1 MQPCPD
7 HKRKAWSDKKTSAS
21 SRGYGA
27 RWRRLRTMILARDP
41 LCACGA
47 PSTEVDHIIGKAKGG
62 TDALDNLQGIC
73 EPCHKAKTESDK
85 RSSV

>member
-1 MQPCPD
+1 
-7 HKRKAWSDKKTSAS
+7 
-21 SRGYGA
+21 
-27 RWRRLRTMILARDP
+27 MILARDP

-47 PSTEVDHIIGKAKGG
+47 PSTEVDHIVSKAKGG
-62 TDALDNLQGIC
+62 TDEPGNLQGIC